1 MEQTCALNANFLSI
15 ETKSVHN
22 HIAFSQLSKF
32 LNCLSLKQKTN
43 CHSYRASY
51 LKAIL
56 LEYWFGYG
64 TGISL
69 EALVNSPAD
78 ESSYIRRFLRRYID
92 EGRSYERGG
101 ILYPT
106 QELIKNIVEVCHLS
120 GVPIRFNVSKCEL
133 RVAPGLA
140 RGARELTGRCSLEDR
155 NLSGQLIRLEL
166 ALWEHMTS
174 RTGELM
180 STSDIARRANISKST
195 LTTLLNAAF
204 THKMLTHHVDDNDE
218 RVTRWA
224 LNPSHPRNTQMY
236 KALVLKFPE
245 MRLASARE
253 LESLKLCCSISS
265 YRPDT
270 KEAHF
275 KKKGILLLT

>member
-1 MEQTCALNANFLSI
+1 MEQICGLNANFLHT

-64 TGISL
+64 TGISR

-101 ILYPT
+101 VLYPT
-106 QELIKNIVEVCHLS
+106 QDVIEHMVDVCHLS
-120 GVPIRFNVSKCEL
+120 GVPIRLNSSKCEL
-133 RVAPGLA
+133 RVAPGLV

-155 NLSGQLIRLEL
+155 DLSGQLIRLEL
-166 ALWEHMTS
+166 ALWEQITD

-180 STSDIARRANISKST
+180 STSDIASRANIRKST
-195 LTTLLNAAF
+195 LTTLLNAAV
-204 THKMLTHHVDDNDE
+204 THKMLTYHVDDNDE

-224 LNPSHPRNTQMY
+224 LTPSHPRNAQMFNML
-236 KALVLKFPE
+236 ASKFPE
-245 MRLASARE
+245 IRL
-253 LESLKLCCSISS
+253 
-265 YRPDT
+265 P
-270 KEAHF
+270 
-275 KKKGILLLT
+275 

>member
-1 MEQTCALNANFLSI
+1 MEQICGLNANFLYT

-32 LNCLSLKQKTN
+32 LNCLSLKQTTN

-51 LKAIL
+51 LKSIL
-56 LEYWFGYG
+56 LEYWFGLG
-64 TGISL
+64 TGVSR

-133 RVAPGLA
+133 RVAPGLV
-140 RGARELTGRCSLEDR
+140 RGARELTRRCSLEDR
-155 NLSGQLIRLEL
+155 DMSGQLIRLEL

-174 RTGELM
+174 RKGELM
-180 STSDIARRANISKST
+180 STSDIACRANISKST
-195 LTTLLNAAF
+195 LTTLLNVAV
-204 THKMLTHHVDDNDE
+204 THKMLTYHMDDNDE

-224 LNPSHPRNTQMY
+224 LNPSHPRNAQMY

-245 MRLASARE
+245 MRLASIR
-253 LESLKLCCSISS
+253 LRSGGS
-265 YRPDT
+265 
-270 KEAHF
+270 EA
-275 KKKGILLLT
+275 LLRYQ